1 MSLVAIPDI
10 AKRRAPPEIAVEASS
25 AFAREP
31 DYDELWARP
40 VRPPRPAEPA
50 GRGRWRAVPCAIA
63 FLVVAVGGLGLR
75 ASIVRAA
82 PALAAVYEA
91 VGLPVNL
98 AGLALRGVRAR
109 IVRDGDRRVLVTEGE
124 IVNIRRTE
132 NRVPTLTLSV
142 RGANGLQRYAW
153 SAPAPKTQLAPGE
166 TVTFRARLAAPPEEG
181 EEVVVRF
188 GRPARVAVE

>member
-1 MSLVAIPDI
+1 MSLVAIPDN

-31 DYDELWARP
+31 GYDELWGRP
-40 VRPPRPAEPA
+40 VRPAEPA
-50 GRGRWRAVPCAIA
+50 RRGRRRIVPFVFA
-63 FLVVAVGGLGLR
+63 VVAVAVGAIGLR
-75 ASIVRAA
+75 APIVRAA
-82 PALAAVYEA
+82 PAAAVVYEA
-91 VGLPVNL
+91 FGLPVNL
-98 AGLALRGVRAR
+98 AGIALRDVRAR
-109 IVRDGDRRVLVTEGE
+109 IVRDGDRRVLVTDGE

-153 SAPAPKTQLAPGE
+153 SAPPPKTWLAPGE
-166 TVTFRARLAAPPEEG
+166 AVTFRARLAAPPDDG

-188 GRPARVAVE
+188 GRPAQDAAR